1 MIERERGR
9 HTSERD
15 VAACMMYDIHTYI
28 DREINIDTPVEEV
41 LLPASILQAKDVL
54 QSSKARY
61 TKSPSSSLA

>member
-1 MIERERGR
+1 
-9 HTSERD
+9 
-15 VAACMMYDIHTYI
+15 MYDIHTYI